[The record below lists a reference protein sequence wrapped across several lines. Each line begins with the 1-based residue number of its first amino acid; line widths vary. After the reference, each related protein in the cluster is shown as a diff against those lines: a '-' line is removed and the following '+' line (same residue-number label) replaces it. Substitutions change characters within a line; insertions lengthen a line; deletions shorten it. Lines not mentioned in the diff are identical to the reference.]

1 MGATCASYRN
11 LVAAILLQA
20 LTDLERPRQATRWDK
35 RGAASRQQEA
45 REFLLGPDGA
55 WYATMLGIEPGAV
68 RAAVG
73 GQHGRRNDKAM
84 ELQALR

>member
-1 MGATCASYRN
+1 MGTGRWGSNWGSSNDSYRD
-11 LVAAILLQA
+11 LMAAVLLQA
-20 LTDLERPRQATRWDK
+20 FSDLRRGPRV
-35 RGAASRQQEA
+35 AAAA

-55 WYATMLGIEPGAV
+55 WYATALGIDLGAM

>member
-1 MGATCASYRN
+1 MSHTHASYRN
-11 LVAAILLQA
+11 LAAAILLQA

-73 GQHGRRNDKAM
+73 GQHGRRNTKTVD
-84 ELQALR
+84 LPALR